1 MSEPIPDYFDLPLKQ
16 FVEDSAARK
25 PTPGGGSVT
34 SMSAVL
40 GVSLARMAAAYTLGN
55 SKLAEVHDQVR
66 GLDYRLAEADR
77 LFRRMVVE
85 DMEAYL
91 AYVKARKEADTP
103 ESHEQRRQATFAI
116 VAVPTE
122 IVALA
127 SAALKACDEL
137 KDLASSYLLSDL
149 LAAAHL
155 LHGAAQAAAVNA
167 RLNLKNLAD
176 DRLLNTYRAQ
186 ITGALSHAD
195 LHLASIRAAISKRL
209 ALPS

>member
-1 MSEPIPDYFDLPLKQ
+1 MSEPIPDYFDLPLRQ
-16 FVEDSAARK
+16 FVEDSAAGK

-55 SKLAEVHDQVR
+55 AKLADVHDRVR
-66 GLDYRLAEADR
+66 ELDSRLAEADG

-91 AYVKARKEADTP
+91 AYVEARKTVDTP
-103 ESHEQRRQATFAI
+103 EFREQRRQATLAV

-122 IVALA
+122 ITALA
-127 SAALKACDEL
+127 SATLKACDEL
-137 KDLASSYLLSDL
+137 KDVASSYLLSDL

-155 LHGAAQAAAVNA
+155 LHGACQAAAVNA
-167 RLNLKNLAD
+167 RLNLKNLTD

-186 ITGALSHAD
+186 ITGALSHAE
-195 LHLASIRAAISKRL
+195 LHLASIRAAINEKL

>member
-1 MSEPIPDYFDLPLKQ
+1 MSDPIPDYFDLPLRQ
-16 FVEDSAARK
+16 FVEESSARK

-55 SKLAEVHDQVR
+55 PKLANVHDQVR
-66 GLDYRLAEADR
+66 ELDSRLAEADR
-77 LFRRMVVE
+77 LFRRMAVE

-91 AYVKARKEADTP
+91 AYDEARKTADTP
-103 ESHEQRRQATFAI
+103 EFREQRMQAILGA

-127 SAALKACDEL
+127 SATLKACDEL
-137 KDLASSYLLSDL
+137 KEVASSYLLSDL
-149 LAAAHL
+149 LAGAHL

-167 RLNLKNLAD
+167 RLNLKNLTD
-176 DRLLNTYRAQ
+176 DRVLNTYRAQ
-186 ITGALSHAD
+186 IASALSHAEQY
-195 LHLASIRAAISKRL
+195 LASIRTAISQKL
-209 ALPS
+209 TLPS